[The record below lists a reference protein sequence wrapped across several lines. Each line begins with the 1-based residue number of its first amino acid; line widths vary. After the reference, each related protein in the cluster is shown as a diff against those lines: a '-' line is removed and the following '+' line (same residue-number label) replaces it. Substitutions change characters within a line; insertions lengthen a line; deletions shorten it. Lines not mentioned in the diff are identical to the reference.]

1 MSAAEESP
9 RITSESRTADCYA
22 DGFGRKPCGAQK
34 RPEKSDNLFKL
45 PKGLAALKNRR
56 QTLSRCPDSAA
67 AAVTRFRFGEP
78 FLPCTAAKI

>member
-1 MSAAEESP
+1 VSAAGESP
-9 RITSESRTADCYA
+9 RITSESRTADRHA

>member
-1 MSAAEESP
+1 MSAAEENP
-9 RITSESRTADCYA
+9 GITSESRTADRRA

-34 RPEKSDNLFKL
+34 RTEKSDNLFKL

-56 QTLSRCPDSAA
+56 QTLSHCPDSAA

-78 FLPCTAAKI
+78 FLPCTAAN